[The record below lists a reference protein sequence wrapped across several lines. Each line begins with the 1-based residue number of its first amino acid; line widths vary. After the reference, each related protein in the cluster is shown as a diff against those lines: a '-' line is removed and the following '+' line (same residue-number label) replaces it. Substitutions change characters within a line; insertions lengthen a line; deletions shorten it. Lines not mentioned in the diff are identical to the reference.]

1 VVVTLVV
8 VGVVLVEGLGVVVG
22 FPVLLVGLGELSVD
36 FLVVVET
43 VDVFS
48 VVVFGFSVEVVAAVD
63 L

>member
-1 VVVTLVV
+1 MTLVV

-48 VVVFGFSVEVVAAVD
+48 VVVFGFSVEVVAAVN

>member
-1 VVVTLVV
+1 MTLVV